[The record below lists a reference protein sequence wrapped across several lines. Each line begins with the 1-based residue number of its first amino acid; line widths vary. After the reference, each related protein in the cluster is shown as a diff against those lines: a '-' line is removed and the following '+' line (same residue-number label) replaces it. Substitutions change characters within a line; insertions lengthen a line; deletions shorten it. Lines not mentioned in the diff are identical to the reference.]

1 MRNNFNAS
9 VAEVASNDIHQRAEI
24 GFSLVGNDKA
34 LINSKIDKIFNMVDD
49 LGLAEIIDTEME
61 LISLWVNLKQAR
73 IYFTTS
79 GGIQKK
85 DDTTEGFN
93 SAHGF
98 IKRTLAHELDLR
110 YMPHLKFFYD
120 ESLEY
125 GAHIDELIES
135 TKSKNGSNHST
146 Y

>member
-1 MRNNFNAS
+1 MSPFSRADRVGGLIQKVLSNILNKNIRDPRLKMATITS
-9 VAEVASNDIHQRAEI
+9 VKVSRD
-24 GFSLVGNDKA
+24 
-34 LINSKIDKIFNMVDD
+34 
-49 LGLAEIIDTEME
+49 
-61 LISLWVNLKQAR
+61 LKQAR

-85 DDTTEGFN
+85 DDTIEGFN

-98 IKRTLAHELDLR
+98 IKRTLAHGLDLR

>member
-1 MRNNFNAS
+1 MSPFSRADRVGGLIQKVLSTILNKNIRDPRLKMATITS
-9 VAEVASNDIHQRAEI
+9 VKVSRD
-24 GFSLVGNDKA
+24 
-34 LINSKIDKIFNMVDD
+34 
-49 LGLAEIIDTEME
+49 
-61 LISLWVNLKQAR
+61 LKQAR

-85 DDTTEGFN
+85 GGTIEGFN

-98 IKRTLAHELDLR
+98 IKRTLAHELELK

-120 ESLEY
+120 ESIEY
-125 GAHIDELIES
+125 GARIDELIES
-135 TKSKNGSNHST
+135 TKSENGSNHST

>member
-1 MRNNFNAS
+1 MIPFSRADR
-9 VAEVASNDIHQRAEI
+9 VGGLIQQVLSNLLKKNIKDPRLKMATITGVKVSR
-24 GFSLVGNDKA
+24 D
-34 LINSKIDKIFNMVDD
+34 
-49 LGLAEIIDTEME
+49 
-61 LISLWVNLKQAR
+61 LKQAR

-85 DDTTEGFN
+85 GDTIKGFS

-98 IKRTLAHELDLR
+98 IKRTLAHELGLK
-110 YMPHLKFFYD
+110 YMPDIKFFYD

-125 GAHIDELIES
+125 GAHIDELIKA
-135 TKSKNGSNHST
+135 TKSENGSNHST

>member
-1 MRNNFNAS
+1 MIAFSRADRVGGLIQQVLSNILKKDIKDPRLKMATITG
-9 VAEVASNDIHQRAEI
+9 VEVSRD
-24 GFSLVGNDKA
+24 
-34 LINSKIDKIFNMVDD
+34 
-49 LGLAEIIDTEME
+49 
-61 LISLWVNLKQAR
+61 LKQAR
-73 IYFTTS
+73 IYFTTT

-85 DDTTEGFN
+85 GDTIKGFS

-98 IKRTLAHELDLR
+98 IKRTLAQELDLK
-110 YMPHLKFFYD
+110 YMPNIKFFYD

-135 TKSKNGSNHST
+135 TKSENGSNHST

>member
-1 MRNNFNAS
+1 MISFSRADR
-9 VAEVASNDIHQRAEI
+9 VGGLIQKVLSNILKKDIKDPRLKMATI
-24 GFSLVGNDKA
+24 TGVKVSR
-34 LINSKIDKIFNMVDD
+34 
-49 LGLAEIIDTEME
+49 
-61 LISLWVNLKQAR
+61 NLKQAR

-85 DDTTEGFN
+85 SNAIKGFS

-98 IKRTLAHELDLR
+98 IKRTLAHELDLK
-110 YMPHLKFFYD
+110 YMPDIKFFYD

-135 TKSKNGSNHST
+135 TKSENGSNHST

>member
-1 MRNNFNAS
+1 MIPFS
-9 VAEVASNDIHQRAEI
+9 RADR
-24 GFSLVGNDKA
+24 VGG
-34 LINSKIDKIFNMVDD
+34 LIQQVLSSILKKNIRDPRLKMATITGVKVSRD
-49 LGLAEIIDTEME
+49 
-61 LISLWVNLKQAR
+61 LKQAR

-85 DDTTEGFN
+85 GDTLKGFS

-98 IKRTLAHELDLR
+98 IKRTLAHELGLK
-110 YMPHLKFFYD
+110 YMPDIKFFYD

-125 GAHIDELIES
+125 GAHIDELIEAI
-135 TKSKNGSNHST
+135 KSENGSNHST

>member
-1 MRNNFNAS
+1 MSPFSRADRVGGLIQKVLSNILNKNIRDPRLKMTTITS
-9 VAEVASNDIHQRAEI
+9 VKVSRD
-24 GFSLVGNDKA
+24 
-34 LINSKIDKIFNMVDD
+34 
-49 LGLAEIIDTEME
+49 
-61 LISLWVNLKQAR
+61 LKQAR
-73 IYFTTS
+73 IYFATS

-85 DDTTEGFN
+85 GDTIEGFN

-98 IKRTLAHELDLR
+98 IKRTLAHELDLK

-120 ESLEY
+120 ESIEY

-135 TKSKNGSNHST
+135 TKSENGSNHST

>member
-1 MRNNFNAS
+1 MSPFSRADRVGGLIQKVLSNILNKNIRDPRLKMATITS
-9 VAEVASNDIHQRAEI
+9 VKVSRD
-24 GFSLVGNDKA
+24 
-34 LINSKIDKIFNMVDD
+34 
-49 LGLAEIIDTEME
+49 
-61 LISLWVNLKQAR
+61 LKQAR

-85 DDTTEGFN
+85 GDTIEGFN

-98 IKRTLAHELDLR
+98 IKRTLAHELDLK

-120 ESLEY
+120 ESIEY

-135 TKSKNGSNHST
+135 TKSENGSNHST